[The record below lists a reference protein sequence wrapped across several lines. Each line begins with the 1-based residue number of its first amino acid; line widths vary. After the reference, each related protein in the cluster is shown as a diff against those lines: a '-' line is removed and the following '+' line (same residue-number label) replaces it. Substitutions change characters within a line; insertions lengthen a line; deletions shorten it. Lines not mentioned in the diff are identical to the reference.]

1 MATLAASSAAG
12 PPSSRLT
19 SVHHY
24 EGDSPPG
31 GRAIYEKSELSAAFS
46 PSGFADHSQTGILPQ
61 EVATMCEATHTPL
74 AGTAAMHAPT
84 YRHSRQVEKTESVAS
99 LLGGSPHGAVFLT
112 PDGEDRRDER
122 ESRREKWQP
131 QAHAQ
136 EVAQVHGRHDAA
148 GAGGSRYTGR
158 DREEAALYND
168 PAACASLYR
177 RRQQAH
183 HNLFDAP
190 EGDDSSASITG
201 SFRGKVARP
210 ELRTEDIQK
219 GRLTRE
225 FEARRASD
233 LSKTAATT
241 EGWSSA
247 HRSSLDWQPVDPL
260 SDERC
265 APAGL
270 RTGAGRQQG
279 IPRIREEAGN
289 RREDTPLQL
298 ECANKQWQT
307 HARED
312 ADTQTGHASG
322 SSPGV
327 RTLEPAAPVSRPARL
342 SDLSLAREYCELDSV
357 SRGAFS
363 PSALSHFSQ
372 RLPTKE
378 GGEAPSERSRSCSSC
393 CICEE
398 LERGGSSPTSPSAF
412 SVATS
417 VASRLAFSPKRDERN
432 TRVKQIEAL
441 RSTGSVLPVSD
452 ATSAAV
458 QAAAVASLR
467 GGRRQVL
474 WGEEPDEQ
482 DSSSRLETQE
492 LPYPLCQMSRSR
504 KRDGS
509 SKAEETRSSQPA
521 RLLPQGIPWHS
532 SAASVLS
539 ARSSHSQT
547 HPLGFVASPR
557 SPCSPSAFSVGGE
570 RVCREQTARERSL
583 AHFQGTGDLFASET
597 RDRHP
602 PLPPRS
608 RTTSAGQTAREEAER
623 RRELQRE
630 NPWYTDMFARETP
643 VSSRLG
649 TSQGVWGEESSKG
662 TPRAGISRGDTLDR
676 EAANRRR
683 TQMLESRTA
692 HERFVNAMQSSVLP
706 SSYSPASSQHL
717 ERAEQ
722 ARTSLLREKHQA
734 HERRQRLQEAVESGD
749 GRLFHSVT
757 AEETNLPGSGAEKVR
772 SAASQRASKVV
783 ELDLFGVREDMTEEK
798 LRQICVEGLERAS
811 VGHAASGENAEEGNA
826 ARDMREDSDVPSR
839 LHCVLKVSLAR
850 DLLTGQCKG
859 TGRVTLRCHEGQSEE
874 EEVARR
880 LYSANIGVRLR
891 QVTVDRPPQSSA
903 RSFASHR

>member
-24 EGDSPPG
+24 EGDSPPAG
-31 GRAIYEKSELSAAFS
+31 HAIYEKNELSAALS
-46 PSGFADHSQTGILPQ
+46 PSGFADHSQTSFLPQ
-61 EVATMCEATHTPL
+61 EVASMAEAP
-74 AGTAAMHAPT
+74 HAPT
-84 YRHSRQVEKTESVAS
+84 SEHSRRVEKTESVAS
-99 LLGGSPHGAVFLT
+99 LLSGSPRGAVFLA
-112 PDGEDRRDER
+112 PDVVGRRDER
-122 ESRREKWQP
+122 DSRREKR

-136 EVAQVHGRHDAA
+136 AQEGTQVHGRHDAA

-158 DREEAALYND
+158 EREEASLYDD

-183 HNLFDAP
+183 HNLFDGA
-190 EGDDSSASITG
+190 EGDDCSASITG

-210 ELRTEDIQK
+210 ELRMEDIEK
-219 GRLTRE
+219 GRRTRE

-233 LSKTAATT
+233 LSKTASTT
-241 EGWSSA
+241 EGWSSPN
-247 HRSSLDWQPVDPL
+247 RSSLDWQPLEPL
-260 SDERC
+260 SDERR

-270 RTGAGRQQG
+270 RSSAGRQHE
-279 IPRIREEAGN
+279 IPRISEEAES

-298 ECANKQWQT
+298 ECANKHWQT

-312 ADTQTGHASG
+312 ADTQTRQASR

-327 RTLEPAAPVSRPARL
+327 RTLAPAAPVSRPARL
-342 SDLSLAREYCELDSV
+342 SGLSLAEECCEFDSA

-441 RSTGSVLPVSD
+441 RSTGSVLPVSE
-452 ATSAAV
+452 AMSAAV
-458 QAAAVASLR
+458 EAAAVASHR
-467 GGRRQVL
+467 GARRQVL
-474 WGEEPDEQ
+474 WGEEPDER
-482 DSSSRLETQE
+482 DASSCLETQE
-492 LPYPLCQMSRSR
+492 LPYPLSQMSRSR

-509 SKAEETRSSQPA
+509 NKAEETRSCQPA

-547 HPLGFVASPR
+547 HPLGFVASPQ

-570 RVCREQTARERSL
+570 SVCREQTARERSL
-583 AHFQGTGDLFASET
+583 AQFQGTGDIFASET

-608 RTTSAGQTAREEAER
+608 HTTSAGQTAREEAER

-649 TSQGVWGEESSKG
+649 TAQGMWGEESSKG

-717 ERAEQ
+717 QRAEQ
-722 ARTSLLREKHQA
+722 ARTSLLREKHQDQ
-734 HERRQRLQEAVESGD
+734 ERRQRLQEAVESGD

-757 AEETNLPGSGAEKVR
+757 AEETNLPGAGAEKVR
-772 SAASQRASKVV
+772 NAASQRASKVV
-783 ELDLFGVREDMTEEK
+783 ELDLSGVREDMTEEK
-798 LRQICVEGLERAS
+798 LRQICVAGVQRAS
-811 VGHAASGENAEEGNA
+811 VGHSASGENGEEGNVS
-826 ARDMREDSDVPSR
+826 RDMRENSGVPSR
-839 LHCVLKVSLAR
+839 LNCVLKVSLAR

-859 TGRVTLRCHEGQSEE
+859 TGRVTLRCYEGQREE
-874 EEVARR
+874 EEVVRR

-891 QVTVDRPPQSSA
+891 QVTVDRPPQSSS